1 MNSKMKNVRKT
12 VSGIFIAVQT
22 LLMTCLSDA
31 QAFMCL
37 SATRINIPMF
47 IRQGDGSDRSLSLV
61 VFSLDRAAQSY
72 SIRIISAFDQIV
84 VISKLWLNNVQK
96 CPGSIKVD
104 EEMKQEIKNL
114 GSYLQL
120 LLQVKHIKEFICV

>member
-1 MNSKMKNVRKT
+1 
-12 VSGIFIAVQT
+12 
-22 LLMTCLSDA
+22 MTCLSDA

-37 SATRINIPMF
+37 SVTRINVPVF
-47 IRQGDGSDRSLSLV
+47 ICKGDGSDRSLSLV

-72 SIRIISAFDQIV
+72 SIRIVSAFDQIV

-96 CPGSIKVD
+96 CPGFRKVD

-114 GSYLQL
+114 GGYLQL
-120 LLQVKHIKEFICV
+120 LLQVNHIKEFICV